1 MGRIGW
7 LKIDILGKDSCLC
20 ARPYLMN
27 PVTDP
32 LTHGLPDS
40 QVDFSIGQL
49 VYSLVHL
56 ANINCGLLFKNI
68 IEI

>member
-1 MGRIGW
+1 
-7 LKIDILGKDSCLC
+7 
-20 ARPYLMN
+20 MN

-49 VYSLVHL
+49 DYSLVHL
-56 ANINCGLLFKNI
+56 ANLNCGLLFKNFM
-68 IEI
+68 EI